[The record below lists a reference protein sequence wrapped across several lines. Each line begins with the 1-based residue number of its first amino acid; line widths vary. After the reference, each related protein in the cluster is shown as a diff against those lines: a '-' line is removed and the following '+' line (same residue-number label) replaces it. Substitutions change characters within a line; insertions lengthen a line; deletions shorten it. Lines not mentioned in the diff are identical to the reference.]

1 VLYLIFIA
9 VFLILW
15 GMFYAAMPA
24 LEHAKRFA
32 ARAVTRL
39 STRFSRV
46 GHYAN
51 RFRSYV
57 PLALIVIL
65 GGFAV
70 AWFGDQFMDL
80 AELLH
85 ANSPKLQDFDALAH
99 AWAVSKRS
107 ASFTSFFITMT
118 DVGSPGGMGA
128 LAGIVAVVLLVRRRF
143 RWVGYLLVTA
153 GGGAL
158 LNLELKQY
166 FARAR
171 PALADM
177 LKRAHG
183 SSFPSGHAMGS
194 TVVLLALSYLAARTT
209 TQWRWK
215 AACLALAWALIF
227 AVSIS
232 RVYLGA
238 HWISD
243 VAAGISAGAL
253 WTGITTIAYETA
265 RRIRML
271 RSVRVSGS

>member
-1 VLYLIFIA
+1 MLYLAFVA

-15 GMFYAAMPA
+15 AVFYAALPA
-24 LEHAKRFA
+24 LQHAKRIA
-32 ARAVTRL
+32 ARWMTRL
-39 STRFSRV
+39 STRYGRV
-46 GHYAN
+46 GRFTN
-51 RFRSYV
+51 RFRAYA
-57 PLALIVIL
+57 PLVLIVIA
-65 GGFAV
+65 GGVAV
-70 AWFGDQFMDL
+70 AWFGDQFIDL

-85 ANSPKLQDFDALAH
+85 ANSPKLQDFDTLAH

-107 ASFTSFFITMT
+107 ASFTSFFIAMT
-118 DVGSPGGMGA
+118 NIGSPGGMGA
-128 LAGIVAVVLLVRRRF
+128 LAGFVSIVLLVKRRF
-143 RWVGYLLVTA
+143 RWLGYLLVTA

-158 LNLELKQY
+158 LNLELKHY

-215 AACLALAWALIF
+215 AACLALAWSLIL
-227 AVSIS
+227 AVSVS

-253 WTGITTIAYETA
+253 WTGITTIAYETI

-271 RSVRVSGS
+271 RSVRLSGS